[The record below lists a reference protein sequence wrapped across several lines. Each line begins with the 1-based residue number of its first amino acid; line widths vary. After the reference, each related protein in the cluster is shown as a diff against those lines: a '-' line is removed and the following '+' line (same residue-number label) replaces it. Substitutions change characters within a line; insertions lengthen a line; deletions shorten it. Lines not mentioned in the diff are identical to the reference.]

1 MPIKPP
7 PPPGSP
13 SGGMSFD
20 RFWCVSRHAR
30 ETVKRVRAY
39 IRGRRDVDLES
50 LVVDAESMTVS
61 EWFAALPEQRHNRR
75 LVYREPSSF
84 ERRADNS
91 ANPLDTLVGRELIAH
106 LEAQL
111 SPEQVPYLDAF
122 IAGEKPQD
130 IAARLGITAKAASAR
145 MRRFK
150 VKLADL
156 YAALRPDSGD
166 RDDQR

>member
-7 PPPGSP
+7 PPPGSA
-13 SGGMSFD
+13 SGGLSFD

-39 IRGRRDVDLES
+39 IRGRRGVDLES
-50 LVVDAESMTVS
+50 LVADAETLTVS
-61 EWFAALPEQRHNRR
+61 EWFAALPEQRHNGR
-75 LVYREPSSF
+75 LVFREPSSF

-91 ANPLDTLVGRELIAH
+91 TNPLDTLVGRELIAQ
-106 LEAQL
+106 LEAHL
-111 SPEQVPYLDAF
+111 SPGQIPYLDAF

-150 VKLADL
+150 AKLADL
-156 YAALRPDSGD
+156 CGALRPELGD
-166 RDDQR
+166 RDDQQ

>member
-1 MPIKPP
+1 MPVKPP

-39 IRGRRDVDLES
+39 IRGRRGVDLES
-50 LVVDAESMTVS
+50 LVVDAETLTVS
-61 EWFAALPEQRHNRR
+61 EWFAALPEQRHNGR
-75 LVYREPSSF
+75 LVFREPSSF
-84 ERRADNS
+84 ERCADHG
-91 ANPLDTLVGRELIAH
+91 ANPLDTLVGRELIVR
-106 LEAQL
+106 LEARL
-111 SPEQVPYLDAF
+111 SPEQIPYLDAF
-122 IAGEKPQD
+122 ITGEKPQD

>member
-13 SGGMSFD
+13 SGGTSFD
-20 RFWCVSRHAR
+20 RFWCVSRRAR

-39 IRGRRDVDLES
+39 IRGRRGVDLES
-50 LVVDAESMTVS
+50 LVVDAETLTVS
-61 EWFAALPEQRHNRR
+61 EWFAALPEQRRNGR
-75 LVYREPSSF
+75 LVFREPSTF
-84 ERRADNS
+84 ERCADNS
-91 ANPLDTLVGRELIAH
+91 ANPLDTLVGRELIVR
-106 LEAQL
+106 LEAHL
-111 SPEQVPYLDAF
+111 SPEQIPYLDAF
-122 IAGEKPQD
+122 ITGEKPQD

-166 RDDQR
+166 RDDQQ

>member
-1 MPIKPP
+1 MPIKPT

-20 RFWCVSRHAR
+20 GFWCVSRHAR

-39 IRGRRDVDLES
+39 IRGRRDVDLQS
-50 LVVDAESMTVS
+50 LVVDAETMTVS
-61 EWFAALPEQRHNRR
+61 EWFAALPEQRHNGR
-75 LVYREPSSF
+75 LVFREPSSF
-84 ERRADNS
+84 ERCADNS
-91 ANPLDTLVGRELIAH
+91 ANPLDILVERELIAR
-106 LEAQL
+106 LEAHL
-111 SPEQVPYLDAF
+111 PPEQVPYLDAF

-150 VKLADL
+150 AKLADL
-156 YAALRPDSGD
+156 YTTLRPDSGD
-166 RDDQR
+166 SDDQR

>member
-1 MPIKPP
+1 
-7 PPPGSP
+7 
-13 SGGMSFD
+13 
-20 RFWCVSRHAR
+20 
-30 ETVKRVRAY
+30 
-39 IRGRRDVDLES
+39 
-50 LVVDAESMTVS
+50 
-61 EWFAALPEQRHNRR
+61 
-75 LVYREPSSF
+75 
-84 ERRADNS
+84 
-91 ANPLDTLVGRELIAH
+91 
-106 LEAQL
+106 LEAHL

-156 YAALRPDSGD
+156 YAALHPDSGD

>member
-39 IRGRRDVDLES
+39 IRGRRGVELES
-50 LVVDAESMTVS
+50 LVVDAETLTIS
-61 EWFAALPEQRHNRR
+61 EWFAALPEERHNGR

-84 ERRADNS
+84 ERCADNS
-91 ANPLDTLVGRELIAH
+91 ANPLDLLVDREVIARLEAH
-106 LEAQL
+106 LSPGQL
-111 SPEQVPYLDAF
+111 PYLDAF

-156 YAALRPDSGD
+156 YAALRPVSGD